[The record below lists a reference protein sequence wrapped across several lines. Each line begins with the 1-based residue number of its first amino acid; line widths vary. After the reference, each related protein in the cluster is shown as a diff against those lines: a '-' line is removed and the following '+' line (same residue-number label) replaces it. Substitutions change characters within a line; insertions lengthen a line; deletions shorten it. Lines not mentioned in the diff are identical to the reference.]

1 MKKFWAGVLILLFL
15 ITPVKSFAMHAPLE
29 TKGKS
34 VYLLDSNDISLV
46 SYLAF
51 LRVRTGF
58 SSINTSLVIKNQ
70 SAQEPATALMGIPTA
85 LDSVTTIRDL
95 SVIIDGK
102 TVKFYERNTLQ
113 NNGTP
118 TNINKW
124 YVWEVSLEAG
134 ESKVIECA
142 FTIDNKTD
150 LDGTKTIDFPVRL
163 LEGWAGKIE
172 NVQIIADLDFYPPY
186 VFEPNS
192 SIIPME
198 YDRDGRLTWRFRD
211 VNTFASNLN
220 IYFRPIENIVIDYIN
235 NKLPSHKEINT
246 ALELYKSKNYYGAIQ
261 QIDQLLSSGQDSEI
275 SSVLSEL
282 KFLQALCYQE
292 LYQLDKALELFNQI
306 EDNLGFGDTLS
317 NTIRNKILYD
327 KAMILKSL
335 NDDEKV
341 LDYLNEIK
349 PTIKNN
355 EVFLLWLDDE
365 IKRLTPAPPEVEEV
379 EEDQDAAENEET
391 ETSKEDRN
399 IKIIDSIDI
408 LGYEVPIE
416 ILLGVILL
424 VIIILFIIRSKG
436 RKRRNRYS
444 MFR

>member
-1 MKKFWAGVLILLFL
+1 
-15 ITPVKSFAMHAPLE
+15 
-29 TKGKS
+29 
-34 VYLLDSNDISLV
+34 
-46 SYLAF
+46 
-51 LRVRTGF
+51 
-58 SSINTSLVIKNQ
+58 
-70 SAQEPATALMGIPTA
+70 
-85 LDSVTTIRDL
+85 
-95 SVIIDGK
+95 
-102 TVKFYERNTLQ
+102 
-113 NNGTP
+113 
-118 TNINKW
+118 
-124 YVWEVSLEAG
+124 
-134 ESKVIECA
+134 
-142 FTIDNKTD
+142 
-150 LDGTKTIDFPVRL
+150 
-163 LEGWAGKIE
+163 
-172 NVQIIADLDFYPPY
+172 
-186 VFEPNS
+186 
-192 SIIPME
+192 ME